1 MRFFRNQ
8 LSSAYKND
16 EIREKVFF
24 DLVPFGHGRVQENPF
39 VVKCQHGPKE
49 CLGNVLHACFYSR
62 HDNNEKQV
70 NFGVCTMST
79 NNPPTAGQEC
89 AKKLNYSYDGVENCA
104 SGTEGEKY
112 QLLNGKKTLD
122 FKPKI
127 KFIPTI
133 VFNNVYVEADQ
144 NESLKNFEKLVL
156 NKLKNL

>member
-24 DLVPFGHGRVQENPF
+24 DLVPFGHGRVSRYSIKKNIINDNFVPENETENFQVQENPF

-79 NNPPTAGQEC
+79 NNPPTAGQEVIIIIIIII
-89 AKKLNYSYDGVENCA
+89 KKKN
-104 SGTEGEKY
+104 
-112 QLLNGKKTLD
+112 KKG
-122 FKPKI
+122 
-127 KFIPTI
+127 
-133 VFNNVYVEADQ
+133 NV
-144 NESLKNFEKLVL
+144 
-156 NKLKNL
+156 